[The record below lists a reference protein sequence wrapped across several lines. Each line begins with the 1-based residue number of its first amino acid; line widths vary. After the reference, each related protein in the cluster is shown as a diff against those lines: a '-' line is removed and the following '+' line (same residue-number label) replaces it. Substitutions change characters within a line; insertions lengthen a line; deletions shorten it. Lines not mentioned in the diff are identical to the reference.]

1 MRSWCWHP
9 PTAMADGC
17 ENVTAGCAATCS
29 PSWSIRRFHRITMA
43 ASGNCGPPPHTA
55 KSQVASVLS
64 GEPICSL
71 AFDPS
76 LEQQRDEERMRIRLF
91 SQSWTGN
98 LSFSRVEQIPFRP
111 LVLQVDAALQY
122 LQRVGAIGDA
132 EFVRARQPAQRDF
145 ARRRLPRPL
154 HRPLPAPVAPG
165 FAGIDQL

>member
-98 LSFSRVEQIPFRP
+98 LSFSRVEQIQICRFEGSYECG
-111 LVLQVDAALQY
+111 ALSS
-122 LQRVGAIGDA
+122 IK
-132 EFVRARQPAQRDF
+132 RDF
-145 ARRRLPRPL
+145 
-154 HRPLPAPVAPG
+154 VTK
-165 FAGIDQL
+165 

>member
-98 LSFSRVEQIPFRP
+98 LSFSRVEQIPC
-111 LVLQVDAALQY
+111 DNAAK
-122 LQRVGAIGDA
+122 VAIL
-132 EFVRARQPAQRDF
+132 RILRI
-145 ARRRLPRPL
+145 RRIT
-154 HRPLPAPVAPG
+154 G
-165 FAGIDQL
+165 EIDRSTWIV